1 MLTNLILN
9 KFLKIKIKKRV
20 KQSPVSSDNW
30 TFEVLLR
37 RLSSKKQT
45 IRELLSIVKTKV
57 EININYKLGIE
68 KLQILYCSHD
78 LITFSYSLYPGQYV

>member
-9 KFLKIKIKKRV
+9 TFLKIKMKKRV

-37 RLSSKKQT
+37 RLSSKKANN
-45 IRELLSIVKTKV
+45 KKATKHSQDQGG
-57 EININYKLGIE
+57 N
-68 KLQILYCSHD
+68 
-78 LITFSYSLYPGQYV
+78 